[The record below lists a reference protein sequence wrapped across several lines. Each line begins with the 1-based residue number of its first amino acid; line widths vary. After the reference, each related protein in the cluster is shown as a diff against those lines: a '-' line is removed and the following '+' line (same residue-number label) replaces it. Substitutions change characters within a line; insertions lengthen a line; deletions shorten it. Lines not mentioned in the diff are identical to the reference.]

1 MNTEILQLSPDD
13 KTIPGKG
20 NEIEGPEMSSP
31 TAGDTASPTGAV
43 HGMNRFKA
51 VTPKLSAATDPFFL
65 DMDYIASLS
74 KPVNSGVQGLRE
86 R

>member
-43 HGMNRFKA
+43 HGMSRFKA

-65 DMDYIASLS
+65 DYTPSLS

>member
-1 MNTEILQLSPDD
+1 MSPDD

-20 NEIEGPEMSSP
+20 NEIEEPEMTSP

-51 VTPKLSAATDPFFL
+51 VTPKLSAAADPFFL
-65 DMDYIASLS
+65 DMDYTPSLS